1 MNKWTTV
8 ALAGALAS
16 CSAAAEPPKAVATSA
31 VATSV
36 GSPQASFAQYHT
48 FSFGLADPPKAGYEV
63 TPRSLEVERRLR
75 PIVLESL
82 KAHGYS
88 ESESGGDFVVKLVT
102 GTGPASTQGPAERA
116 VATGLARGFIGIN
129 IYDGPTGAQVWQG
142 SAFAEIDP
150 EKIDDSLLR
159 LGVTHML
166 AGFPSKDAA
175 GVASTR

>member
-1 MNKWTTV
+1 MDKWIAV
-8 ALAGALAS
+8 ALVGALAS
-16 CSAAAEPPKAVATSA
+16 CSTAAEPAKAPKAT
-31 VATSV
+31 ATSV
-36 GSPQASFAQYHT
+36 ASPHASFAQYQT

-82 KAHGYS
+82 KAHGYT
-88 ESESGGDFVVKLVT
+88 ESDSSGDFVVKLVT
-102 GTGPASTQGPAERA
+102 GTGAAFTQGTLERA
-116 VATGLARGFIGIN
+116 TPTGLARGFIGIN

-150 EKIDDSLLR
+150 EKIDDSLLK

-166 AGFPSKDAA
+166 ADFPSKSAA
-175 GVASTR
+175 GVASAR